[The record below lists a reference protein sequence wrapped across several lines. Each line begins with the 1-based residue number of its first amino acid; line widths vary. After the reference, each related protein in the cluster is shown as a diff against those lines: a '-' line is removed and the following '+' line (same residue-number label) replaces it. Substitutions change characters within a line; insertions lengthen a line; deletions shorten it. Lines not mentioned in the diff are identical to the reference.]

1 MKASR
6 LGSAGP
12 QWDELD
18 PDGIGAKTTGGR
30 LNHID
35 TPMVYASSSIAL
47 AVLETVVYTN
57 GRRFSL
63 NRFVVE
69 VDIPDSLFRGRR
81 VVSPPPPDA
90 WDSVPESFKTKDFG
104 SAWVAARRELIL
116 DVSSV
121 IISQE
126 RNYLLNPLHESRRSV
141 RAKNLGRF
149 VYDAPL
155 LGF

>member
-1 MKASR
+1 MKAYR

-18 PDGIGAKTTGGR
+18 LDGIGAKTTGGR
-30 LNHID
+30 WNHID

-47 AVLETVVYTN
+47 AVLETVVHTN
-57 GRRFSL
+57 ARRFPL

-116 DVSSV
+116 DVPSL
-121 IISQE
+121 IIPQE
-126 RNYLLNPLHESRRSV
+126 RNYLLNPLHESRRTV
-141 RAKNLGRF
+141 RTKNLGRF
-149 VYDAPL
+149 VYDARL